1 MTNYIETSTIPILL
15 SQESVYWSIVPMVT
29 SIWPYIDP
37 AFIGS
42 SSLIT
47 FINIV
52 KINKVTFILR
62 HILFLTKVSLLGPTR
77 YEDHFVIYS
86 VVLLSGILLL

>member
-1 MTNYIETSTIPILL
+1 
-15 SQESVYWSIVPMVT
+15 MVT

-62 HILFLTKVSLLGPTR
+62 QIRFLTKVSLLGPTR